1 MAGNTYGKLFKITT
15 WGESHGKALGVVIDG
30 CPPNIPLSEKDI
42 QKEVDKRKPTSTAST
57 SRKEEDKV
65 EILSG
70 VFEGKT
76 TGTPISIIVYNKD
89 QKSVDYNSIKNLFR
103 PGHADYTYELKYGI
117 RDYRGGGRS
126 SGRETI
132 SRVMAGA
139 IAKKIMS
146 DKYRTEIFGH
156 TIQIGEIKASK
167 FDKKHLER
175 SELKCADGQAEKE
188 MLKLIN
194 NLKAA
199 GDSVG
204 AIVEIVIKN
213 PPKGLGEP
221 VFDKLDAELAKA
233 MMSIGAVKGVAIG
246 SGFDAAIKKG
256 SENNDQMMT
265 CRNSNKS
272 SIKFLSNNC
281 GGILGGIST
290 GEDIIIKLAVKPVSS
305 IPFTQK
311 TITKNGKDAIIKTLG
326 RHDICLAPRII
337 PIAESMSALVLLDFS
352 LQKDLF

>member
-1 MAGNTYGKLFKITT
+1 MAGNTYGKLYKKTT
-15 WGESHGKALGVVIDG
+15 WGESPGKALGVIIDG
-30 CPPNIPLSEKDI
+30 CPPNIPLSELDI
-42 QKEVDKRKPTSTAST
+42 QKEVDKRKPNSSAST
-57 SRKEEDKV
+57 SRKEADKI

-70 VFEGKT
+70 IFNGKT
-76 TGTPISIIVYNKD
+76 TGTPISIIVFNKD
-89 QKSVDYNSIKNLFR
+89 QKSSDYNNIKDLFR

-126 SGRETI
+126 SGRETV

-139 IAKKIMS
+139 IAKKIL
-146 DKYRTEIFGH
+146 KEKQKTEIFGH
-156 TIQIGEIKASK
+156 TIQIGDILAKK
-167 FDKKHLER
+167 FDKKHLEK
-175 SELKCADGQAEKE
+175 SELKCADEKAEKE

-194 NLKAA
+194 KAKAA

-233 MMSIGAVKGVAIG
+233 MMSIGAVKGVAFG
-246 SGFDAAIKKG
+246 SGFDSVLKKG
-256 SENNDQMMT
+256 SKNNDQMT
-265 CRNSNKS
+265 AKN
-272 SIKFLSNNC
+272 KFLSNNS

-290 GEDIIIKLAVKPVSS
+290 GEDIVIKLAVKPVSS
-305 IPFTQK
+305 ISIPQQ
-311 TITKNGKDAIIKTLG
+311 TISKSGKSVMIKTLG

-337 PIAESMSALVLLDFS
+337 PVAESMAALVILDFL
-352 LQKDLF
+352 LQKKTF